1 MAARTARPAA
11 AARRPPRTFYLIK
24 RLEIETRL
32 LLEDALRGCGLTPTH
47 YLVLSLIDQHGEM
60 SSAEIARR
68 LRTAPQSANELIAA
82 LGRKGL
88 IRRRAAPE
96 NRRVLRIG
104 INPAGSEVLQQC
116 DRIVDRLE
124 ADLLGAIRSSELA
137 TFRHMLTALA
147 DRMREHR
154 SAGSK

>member
-1 MAARTARPAA
+1 MAPKIARAVDAA
-11 AARRPPRTFYLIK
+11 QKSPRTFYLVK
-24 RLEIETRL
+24 RLETETRL
-32 LLEDALRGCGLTPTH
+32 LLESALRACGLTPTH

-60 SSAEIARR
+60 SSAELARR

-82 LGRKGL
+82 LARKAL

-96 NRRVLRIG
+96 NRRVLRIA
-104 INPAGSEVLQQC
+104 ISAAGGELLERC

-124 ADLLGAIRSSELA
+124 ADLLGDLRASELTA
-137 TFRHMLTALA
+137 FRHMLKTLA

-154 SAGSK
+154 SANAE